1 MSLSH
6 VIVLTKAHTLVVCRQ
21 CLFFTATSR
30 SLSVL
35 QLFQFAGLSLPLRA
49 LTFCFGD
56 TRFCKFVLALFILVH
71 GL

>member
-6 VIVLTKAHTLVVCRQ
+6 VVVLTKAHTLVVCRQ
-21 CLFFTATSR
+21 CLFFTATAR

-35 QLFQFAGLSLPLRA
+35 QLFQFTGLSLPVHA
-49 LTFCFGD
+49 VTFCFGD
-56 TRFCKFVLALFILVH
+56 TRFCKFVLTLFILVP